1 MICWRQSNDYG
12 KILSEKIEAICKTGV
27 EHIYKQ
33 ADIFAIDLM
42 TFLNIQNILR
52 KKIKSINAWKF
63 LHFKK
68 ADVPHRKNI
77 FASN

>member
-12 KILSEKIEAICKTGV
+12 KILSEKIEAVCKTGG

-33 ADIFAIDLM
+33 ADIFAIDLI

-52 KKIKSINAWKF
+52 TKNKINKQLEILAFEKGWCSSQIKYF
-63 LHFKK
+63 LL
-68 ADVPHRKNI
+68 
-77 FASN
+77 